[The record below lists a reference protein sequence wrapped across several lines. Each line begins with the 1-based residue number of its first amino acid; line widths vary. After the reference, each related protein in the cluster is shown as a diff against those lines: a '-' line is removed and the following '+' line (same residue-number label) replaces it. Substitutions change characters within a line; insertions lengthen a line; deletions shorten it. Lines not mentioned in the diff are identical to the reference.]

1 MNVNFIVEDETL
13 DKAQQRKN
21 ALSCV
26 EEQALKMVD
35 FVLSIADFPFT
46 VVQDGKSHDFVDYTI
61 KKAVSY
67 LEALAE
73 SYIILDT
80 QSTAITEPVASP
92 GSAKSPPLRNM
103 VSLSIADF
111 DNGEGNYEFTV
122 KEEKGNF
129 NLRG

>member
-1 MNVNFIVEDETL
+1 
-13 DKAQQRKN
+13 
-21 ALSCV
+21 V
-26 EEQALKMVD
+26 EEQALKIVD

-80 QSTAITEPVASP
+80 QSSSAAVADPVVSP
-92 GSAKSPPLRNM
+92 RTPSPLSKM

-111 DNGEGNYEFTV
+111 DNREGNYEFTV
-122 KEEKGNF
+122 EEEKNNI

>member
-1 MNVNFIVEDETL
+1 MNVNFIVEDESL
-13 DKAQQRKN
+13 DKVQQRKN

-80 QSTAITEPVASP
+80 QSSAAAVAEPVTSP
-92 GSAKSPPLRNM
+92 TTSPPLGKM

-111 DNGEGNYEFTV
+111 DNGEGNYEYTV
-122 KEEKGNF
+122 ENEKNNF

>member
-1 MNVNFIVEDETL
+1 MNVNFIVEDESL
-13 DKAQQRKN
+13 DRVQQRKN

-67 LEALAE
+67 LETLAE

-80 QSTAITEPVASP
+80 QSSAAAVAGPVTSP
-92 GSAKSPPLRNM
+92 RTSPPPGKM

-111 DNGEGNYEFTV
+111 DNGEGNYEYTV
-122 KEEKGNF
+122 GEEKNNI